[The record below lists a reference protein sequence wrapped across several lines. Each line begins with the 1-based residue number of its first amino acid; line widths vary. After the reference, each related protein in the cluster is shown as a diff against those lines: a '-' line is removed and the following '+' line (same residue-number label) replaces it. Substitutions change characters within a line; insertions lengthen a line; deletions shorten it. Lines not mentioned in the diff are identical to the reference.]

1 MLKLFFVDDAKGTEC
16 GYEQLRGDVAGVAK
30 LSPVHEFTSPYELF
44 VDVVAAVTRD
54 AKLVLMPHT
63 RVVQEYNIERN
74 WEIEGTSD
82 TEGYSELA
90 NTIGVHGGR
99 EGQENLDSRLRL
111 NLDVAN
117 WNVIVQASRG
127 ELGIMTSGSTGA
139 PKLVWHGMDSLTRGV
154 RVAERHADDVW
165 GLAYHPAHFAGLQVL
180 FQALANQN
188 TLVRLFGLEPAA
200 VQRAIE
206 QHQVTHLSA
215 TPTFLN
221 LLCTQ
226 DSCSHPAVKRI
237 TTGGERLP
245 APLIHRIARMFPNAK
260 LTNVYASTETGSLLA
275 GDGEYFTIPQALQTK
290 VRIIDGEL
298 AVHQSLLAKS
308 LRTQGTGRIDGEFFL
323 TGDQV
328 EQLELVNDTVPVQ
341 DTSAG
346 GIPAGENSL
355 RFRFLGRRQD
365 EINVGGFKV
374 NPLEVE
380 ELLLA
385 MDEVAGARVYGRA
398 NSVTSYL
405 VACDLVLRP
414 GQSLSTLQIR
424 ERLSPVLASYKVP
437 RIVNIVDSLPTT
449 YSGKQARLN

>member
-1 MLKLFFVDDAKGTEC
+1 MDKLLYIDDAAGVVYR
-16 GYEQLRGDVAGVAK
+16 YEQLRCDVEQVMTIAA
-30 LSPVHEFTSPYELF
+30 VHTFADGYELF
-44 VDVVAAVTRD
+44 VAVVAAV
-54 AKLVLMPHT
+54 ANNAQLVLLPEAGINVGVELRRGLGEVEESSDLGSSLSFGPSLSFWGEHWGKI
-63 RVVQEYNIERN
+63 VQE
-74 WEIEGTSD
+74 
-82 TEGYSELA
+82 
-90 NTIGVHGGR
+90 
-99 EGQENLDSRLRL
+99 
-111 NLDVAN
+111 
-117 WNVIVQASRG
+117 SRG

-139 PKLVWHGMDSLTRGV
+139 PKLVWHGLDSLTRGV
-154 RVAERHADDVW
+154 RIGEQHADDVW

-275 GDGEYFTIPQALQTK
+275 GDGEYFTVPQALQTK

-341 DTSAG
+341 DTSAS
-346 GIPAGENSL
+346 GIPAGESSL

-365 EINVGGFKV
+365 EINVGGLKV

-398 NSVTSYL
+398 NSVTGYL
-405 VACDLVLRP
+405 VACDLMLQP
-414 GQSLSTLQIR
+414 SQSLSTLQIR
-424 ERLSPVLASYKVP
+424 ERLSPVLASYKLP